1 MKKILLA
8 AVAVLMMTG
17 ASVAAEVKGNDSV
30 NTVTVSVQKQNILD
44 KTIALIEAYT
54 KKIDAAKS
62 RDELQTIV
70 VEMGVAMGAFE
81 KNNGK
86 EADAFEA
93 TLTEQ
98 QRANYEKK
106 AEAAAKKLEET
117 TKKKMKQFGLGM

>member
-17 ASVAAEVKGNDSV
+17 TSVAAEVKGNDPV

-44 KTIALIEAYT
+44 KAIALIEAYT

-70 VEMGVAMGAFE
+70 VEMGVAMSAFE

-117 TKKKMKQFGLGM
+117 MKKKMKQFGLGM

>member
-17 ASVAAEVKGNDSV
+17 TSVAAEVKGNDPV

-70 VEMGVAMGAFE
+70 VEMGVAMSAFE

>member
-1 MKKILLA
+1 
-8 AVAVLMMTG
+8 MMTG
-17 ASVAAEVKGNDSV
+17 TSVAAEVKGNDSV
-30 NTVTVSVQKQNILD
+30 NTVIVSVQKQNILD

-62 RDELQTIV
+62 LDELLAV
-70 VEMGVAMGAFE
+70 LEEMGEAMSAFE

>member
-17 ASVAAEVKGNDSV
+17 TSVAAEVKGNDSV

-62 RDELQTIV
+62 LDELLAV
-70 VEMGVAMGAFE
+70 LEEMGEAMSTFE

>member
-17 ASVAAEVKGNDSV
+17 TSVAAEVKGNDPV

-70 VEMGVAMGAFE
+70 VEMGVAMSAFE

-117 TKKKMKQFGLGM
+117 MKKKMKQFGLGM

>member
-1 MKKILLA
+1 
-8 AVAVLMMTG
+8 MMTG
-17 ASVAAEVKGNDSV
+17 TSVAAEVKGNDSV
-30 NTVTVSVQKQNILD
+30 NTVIVSVQKQNILD

-62 RDELQTIV
+62 LDELLAV
-70 VEMGVAMGAFE
+70 LEEMGEAMSVFE

>member
-17 ASVAAEVKGNDSV
+17 TSVAAEVKGNDSV

-62 RDELQTIV
+62 LDELLAV
-70 VEMGVAMGAFE
+70 LEEMGEAMSAFE

>member
-1 MKKILLA
+1 MKKILLTT
-8 AVAVLMMTG
+8 VAVLMMTG
-17 ASVAAEVKGNDSV
+17 TSVAAEVKGNDSV
-30 NTVTVSVQKQNILD
+30 NTVIVSVQKQNILD

-62 RDELQTIV
+62 LDELLAV
-70 VEMGVAMGAFE
+70 LEEMGEAMSAFE

>member
-17 ASVAAEVKGNDSV
+17 TSVAAEVKGNDPV

-70 VEMGVAMGAFE
+70 VEMGVAMSAFE

-86 EADAFEA
+86 EAGAFEA

-117 TKKKMKQFGLGM
+117 MKKKMKQFGLGM

>member
-17 ASVAAEVKGNDSV
+17 TSVAAEVKGNDSV
-30 NTVTVSVQKQNILD
+30 KIVTVSVQKQNILD

-62 RDELQTIV
+62 LDELLAV
-70 VEMGVAMGAFE
+70 LEEMGEAMSAFE

>member
-17 ASVAAEVKGNDSV
+17 TSVAAEVKGNDSV
-30 NTVTVSVQKQNILD
+30 KTVTVSVQKQNILD

-62 RDELQTIV
+62 LDELLAV
-70 VEMGVAMGAFE
+70 LEEMGEAMSAFE

>member
-17 ASVAAEVKGNDSV
+17 TSVAAEVKGNDSV
-30 NTVTVSVQKQNILD
+30 NTVIVSVQKQNILD

-62 RDELQTIV
+62 LDELLAV
-70 VEMGVAMGAFE
+70 LEEMGEAMSAFE

>member
-1 MKKILLA
+1 MKKILLTT
-8 AVAVLMMTG
+8 VAVLMMTG
-17 ASVAAEVKGNDSV
+17 TSVAAEVKGNDSV

-62 RDELQTIV
+62 LDELLAV
-70 VEMGVAMGAFE
+70 LEEMGVAMSAFE

>member
-17 ASVAAEVKGNDSV
+17 TSVAAEVKGNDSV
-30 NTVTVSVQKQNILD
+30 NAVTVSVQKQNILD

-62 RDELQTIV
+62 LDELLAV
-70 VEMGVAMGAFE
+70 LEEMGEAMSAFE